1 MTLYLI
7 HGNTW
12 FEDYGYE
19 EYVFGVYT
27 TLAQAETAKTA
38 AEKRLQKRLRE
49 DIEDDPDMY
58 FGDPEWL
65 LAYKTDYENCAKALS
80 EEEAKNFLMQYDL
93 EAYEKYFGELEE
105 A

>member
-12 FEDYGYE
+12 FEGYGYE

-27 TLAQAETAKTA
+27 TLAQAETAKIT

-49 DIEDDPDMY
+49 AIKDDPDNC
-58 FGDPEWL
+58 FDNPEDVKL
-65 LAYKTDYENCAKALS
+65 QILELKADELVELYLGGYE
-80 EEEAKNFLMQYDL
+80 E
-93 EAYEKYFGELEE
+93 
-105 A
+105 